1 MESNND
7 FKIPEGYNQAESFDI
22 PDNLKQQITKIVED
36 YRNLLDSL
44 VSNIDSNMKY
54 VINSVIDNS
63 LHLEQKFGSSAIMS
77 LDMVENKIVVYTK
90 DDSNTDNDI
99 TEDKQEM

>member
-63 LHLEQKFGSSAIMS
+63 LLLEQKFGSSAIMS
-77 LDMVENKIVVYTK
+77 LDMVENKIIVYTK
-90 DDSNTDNDI
+90 NESDKDNDV
-99 TEDKQEM
+99 TESKQEM